1 MDADYQT
8 RHRHG
13 DTLFPLPPAE
23 LTRRLDYLRDT
34 RHRSLASRQRPDAR
48 PGVDAPETLYLEGG
62 HAERPARLVA
72 VARHDGA
79 RMTGHD
85 ALASEPAAMQ
95 PPRSPEA
102 LLAFAEM
109 AKNGGQY
116 PAANAAVA
124 LVLHRF
130 FPRVECSLSVRES
143 PATPTGAMADGYY
156 DLAYVAAGD
165 EETCIPI
172 PKLRPSIAYWFAAHA
187 ERRAPQPHNRD
198 TSGDGPT
205 LADLTALLGE
215 DPVEEAMAAV
225 LADA

>member
-1 MDADYQT
+1 MTVRVRRVFEFTVSPSDVWEFIADPSKRADAISVV
-8 RHRHG
+8 
-13 DTLFPLPPAE
+13 DTYEVDNSLNTNDDNVPTSATWEVALPIPLIDSTATVDTEDVERDPPTHVKFA
-23 LTRRLDYLRDT
+23 
-34 RHRSLASRQRPDAR
+34 
-48 PGVDAPETLYLEGG
+48 
-62 HAERPARLVA
+62 
-72 VARHDGA
+72 
-79 RMTGHD
+79 
-85 ALASEPAAMQ
+85 
-95 PPRSPEA
+95 
-102 LLAFAEM
+102 AFAEM

-156 DLAYVAAGD
+156 DLAYVAAGE